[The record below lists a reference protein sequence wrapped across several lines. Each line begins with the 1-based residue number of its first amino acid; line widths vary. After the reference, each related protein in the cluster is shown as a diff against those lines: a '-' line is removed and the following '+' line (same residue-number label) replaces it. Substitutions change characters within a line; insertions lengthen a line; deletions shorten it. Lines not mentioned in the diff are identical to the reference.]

1 MYKIGIVGLGFL
13 GGSLAK
19 SLRATDIVGDIIA
32 FDKNLESLKLA
43 KSENVINDYSE
54 KIDEKFYNC
63 DIVFICTPVKLISE
77 IAKELDKVV
86 NKHCIITDT
95 GSTKRKIIS
104 TSKYLEREF
113 IGGHPMVGSERSGYQ
128 TSKEFLFENSYYII
142 TKSEK
147 TTQRAINILKEIII
161 AIGAIPIIID
171 EDKHDYITATI
182 SHVPHVIAYS
192 LVSLVKQ
199 LDDENE
205 TMKNLAAGGFKD
217 ITRIASSDPVMWEN
231 ICSENKEEILKI
243 LSVFKDIINKF
254 EQGISDSETI
264 YNFFAESKKY
274 RDSFINKRINGN
286 SLPELN
292 INIKDENGAIA
303 TIATILSAK
312 NISIKNLEILNN
324 RENNYGAL
332 KIIFNTYE
340 QMEEAHRL
348 LKQFGYEV
356 KENM

>member
-19 SLRATDIVGDIIA
+19 SLRATDIVDEIMA
-32 FDKNLESLKLA
+32 FDKNIESLKLA
-43 KSENVINDYSE
+43 KNENVINDYSE

-63 DIVFICTPVKLISE
+63 DIVFICTPVKLIPE
-77 IAKELDKVV
+77 IAKELDEVV
-86 NKHCIITDT
+86 NENCIITDT
-95 GSTKRKIIS
+95 GSTKKNIIE
-104 TSKYLEREF
+104 TSKFLKHEF

-128 TSKEFLFENSYYII
+128 TSKELLFENSYYII

-147 TTQRAINILKEIII
+147 TTQRALDILKEIIS
-161 AIGAIPIIID
+161 AIKAIPIIID

-199 LDDENE
+199 LDDEDE
-205 TMKNLAAGGFKD
+205 T
-217 ITRIASSDPVMWEN
+217 SDPEMWEN

-243 LSVFKDIINKF
+243 LNIFKDIINQF
-254 EQGISDSETI
+254 EQGISNSETT

-286 SLPELN
+286 TMPELN

-303 TIATILSAK
+303 TITTILSAK
-312 NISIKNLEILNN
+312 NISIRNLEILNN

-340 QMEEAHRL
+340 QMQEAQDL

-356 KENM
+356 KENI